1 MAFIDELKLRYRQGG
16 MLLRLIYINIGVFV
30 LLHAVTLVLWLLGI
44 DSAKA
49 LTWVEVPSPWGE
61 LLTKPWTVITYCFS
75 HYDLLHLLFNMLW
88 LYWLGRIFLEY
99 FTAKH
104 LSGLYILGGIGG
116 AVLYALAYNCLPALA
131 GERAYLL
138 GASASVIAI
147 VVAVAAYV
155 PNYKIGI
162 LFLGDISLKWIAVA
176 MVLMALLGIG
186 ASNTGGDIAHLGGAL
201 VGLWFAYAFKRGHD
215 ITSWINATL
224 DTLASVVRRKPSQVG
239 GPVGG
244 TAYRNKRQ
252 ASSDEPTEADLDRV
266 LDKIRRSGYSSLT
279 DDERDTLFRASRR
292 R

>member
-1 MAFIDELKLRYRQGG
+1 MGFIDDIKLRYRQGG

-30 LLHAVTLVLWLLGI
+30 LLHIVTLVLWLLGI
-44 DSAKA
+44 DSAQA
-49 LTWVEVPSPWGE
+49 LTWVEVPSHFNE
-61 LLTKPWTVITYCFS
+61 LILRPWTVITYCFA

-116 AVLYALAYNCLPALA
+116 ALLYAVAYNFLPALA
-131 GERAYLL
+131 GERTYLL

-147 VVAVAAYV
+147 VVAIAAYV
-155 PNYKIGI
+155 PNYKIGL

-201 VGLWFAYAFKRGHD
+201 VGLWFAFAFKRGHD
-215 ITSWINATL
+215 ITRWINATL
-224 DTLASVVRRKPSQVG
+224 DGLASVVRRKPSGVG

-244 TAYRNKRQ
+244 KAFNNAPGK
-252 ASSDEPTEADLDRV
+252 ANEEPTEADLDRV
-266 LDKIRRSGYSSLT
+266 LDKIRRSGYNSLT